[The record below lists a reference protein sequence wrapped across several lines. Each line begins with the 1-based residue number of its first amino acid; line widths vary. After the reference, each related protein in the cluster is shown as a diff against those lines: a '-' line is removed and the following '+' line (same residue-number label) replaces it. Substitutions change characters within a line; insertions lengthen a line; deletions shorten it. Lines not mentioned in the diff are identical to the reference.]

1 MELQKKN
8 IAYDFSLFEVVP
20 KKEEKNNVIKLP
32 KNKVRSKVHPLNFL
46 LSVFLSITG
55 VAIIVMMIYSQVNLM
70 ELTEKINKA
79 NKTLNESKSMY
90 TQLEMK
96 VDSQLSLAA
105 VENYAK
111 NVLNMRKI
119 SPYQVEYVNLSEGDK
134 SEIDEQSSK
143 ENILEKV
150 KDIFANL

>member
-1 MELQKKN
+1 MKLQEKN
-8 IAYDFSLFEVVP
+8 VAYDFSLFEVVP

-32 KNKVRSKVHPLNFL
+32 KSKTRKKVCPVNFL
-46 LSVFLSITG
+46 FSAFLSITA
-55 VAIIVMMIYSQVNLM
+55 VAVIVMMIHSQVNLM

-79 NKTLNESKSMY
+79 NKTLNESKSTY

-96 VDSQLSLAA
+96 VDSQLSLPA

-111 NVLNMRKI
+111 NVLDMHRI
-119 SPYQVEYVNLSEGDK
+119 SPCQVEYVSLSEGDR